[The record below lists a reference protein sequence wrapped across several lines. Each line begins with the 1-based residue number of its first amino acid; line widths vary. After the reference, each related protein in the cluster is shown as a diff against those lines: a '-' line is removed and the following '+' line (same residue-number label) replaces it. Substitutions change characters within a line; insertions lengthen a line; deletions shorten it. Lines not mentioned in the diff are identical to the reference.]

1 MNCRWVATDKRRV
14 IPGRH
19 EPDCRGEDCDGCLTC
34 TEQHCGICRRVHAN
48 ICAECV
54 ADTRDNLHSIAVRC
68 GALPAEVAHRG
79 INGEAMM
86 LLGPAADPEAW
97 RNRAMSAMVGRVDDA
112 YLSDCRDEAH
122 PLWVLGTWEQMWRN
136 HLDHPTELEAT
147 LPRLVDYLDEQMTYM
162 AGQQEPCPHGE
173 RAFVM
178 SGEVG
183 MVTTL
188 TRADRCDRCGAAAQ
202 VRVEMTAG
210 ELLFCQHHADRYKD
224 CLPSQPTPSPRATT
238 LQSE

>member
-1 MNCRWVATDKRRV
+1 MPGPTCAPRWSAGCGSAPTSGCATAARHQA
-14 IPGRH
+14 IP
-19 EPDCRGEDCDGCLTC
+19 E
-34 TEQHCGICRRVHAN
+34 
-48 ICAECV
+48 
-54 ADTRDNLHSIAVRC
+54 DNLPAISRYLLWRVD
-68 GALPAEVAHRG
+68 GLALLDIG
-79 INGEAMM
+79 
-86 LLGPAADPEAW
+86 PEAVDEITDAVAKCH
-97 RNRAMSAMVGRVDDA
+97 RLIDRRAEKMYAGKCSSETDD
-112 YLSDCRDEAH
+112 
-122 PLWVLGTWEQMWRN
+122 G
-136 HLDHPTELEAT
+136 
-147 LPRLVDYLDEQMTYM
+147 
-162 AGQQEPCPHGE
+162 PCPE
-173 RAFVM
+173 ELYVIVM

>member
-1 MNCRWVATDKRRV
+1 VTTNARLART
-14 IPGRH
+14 
-19 EPDCRGEDCDGCLTC
+19 
-34 TEQHCGICRRVHAN
+34 
-48 ICAECV
+48 
-54 ADTRDNLHSIAVRC
+54 
-68 GALPAEVAHRG
+68 PA
-79 INGEAMM
+79 
-86 LLGPAADPEAW
+86 
-97 RNRAMSAMVGRVDDA
+97 S
-112 YLSDCRDEAH
+112 
-122 PLWVLGTWEQMWRN
+122 
-136 HLDHPTELEAT
+136 
-147 LPRLVDYLDEQMTYM
+147 
-162 AGQQEPCPHGE
+162 E

-210 ELLFCQHHADRYKD
+210 ELLFCQHHADRFGFTD